1 MLYNFSVDLTCMNYA
16 GNILDVSVK
25 AMTSALKNVKVPEA
39 KIITQPP
46 TESDLEVPPKL
57 EISTEE
63 SSKRPLKLGSMPLS
77 HTVCL
82 FEDNL
87 LLGKYVVLMSKYA
100 NRF

>member
-1 MLYNFSVDLTCMNYA
+1 MLQKKQMQISPL
-16 GNILDVSVK
+16 
-25 AMTSALKNVKVPEA
+25 
-39 KIITQPP
+39 

-63 SSKRPLKLGSMPLS
+63 SSKRPLKLGSLPIS

-87 LLGKYVVLMSKYA
+87 LLGKFLQK
-100 NRF
+100 R